1 LSIIFVPVEVKA
13 TNVET
18 VPATAVTHRE
28 AFFRQSGWLMVANV
42 GGGMLMWAVHFLS
55 QRIGRTQYGEF
66 GALLA
71 AAMVIPTIPLQNVM
85 AQQTAKAL
93 AADRPRELAGVLRF
107 FAGGIFALW
116 ALASLVVLFCRQ
128 SILLNWN
135 ITDPAALWIT
145 LPVMLCCLL
154 LPVFSGVLQGHQNF
168 LWLGWSPILN
178 GIGRLLLA
186 VLTVFAI
193 GMGATGLM
201 IGVLVGSTAGLG
213 VCVWHS
219 RSIWRLSPL
228 PFDWRSVLSQIIPL
242 LLGFCAFQFLF
253 TADTVFAQRY
263 FDGDT
268 VGCYVSAGTLSRALM
283 WFVLPLATVMFPRLV
298 HSAARSEKTDLMKL
312 VLLGTAVLSIGGAIF
327 LSLIGPF
334 VVRFMSG
341 AAFVKTASSLLP
353 WYSGALVPLAL
364 ANVLLNNLMARS
376 MFKCVPALCLI
387 AIGYGFA
394 LTRFHQQPADI
405 LKTLGVFNLLLFL
418 VCAWFTWRKPAT

>member
-1 LSIIFVPVEVKA
+1 VPAEVKA

-18 VPATAVTHRE
+18 IPATAVTHRE

-42 GGGMLMWAVHFLS
+42 GAGMLMWAVHFLS
-55 QRIGRTQYGEF
+55 HRIGPDQYGEF

-71 AAMVIPTIPLQNVM
+71 AAIVIPTIPWQNVM

-93 AADRPRELAGVLRF
+93 AADRPRELSGVLRL
-107 FAGGIFALW
+107 FAGAIFAFW
-116 ALASLVVLFCRQ
+116 AVASLLVLFYQ
-128 SILLNWN
+128 GTILSDWK
-135 ITDPAALWIT
+135 IGHPAALWIT
-145 LPVMLCCLL
+145 LPVMLCCLW

-168 LWLGWSPILN
+168 LWLGWSSIFN
-178 GIGRLLLA
+178 GIGRVVVAVLA
-186 VLTVFAI
+186 VCAFGLGV
-193 GMGATGLM
+193 TGVM
-201 IGVLVGSTAGLG
+201 MGVLAGSAAAVG

-219 RSIWRLSPL
+219 RSIWRLAPL
-228 PFDWRSVLSQIIPL
+228 PFDWRTVLSQIIPL
-242 LLGFCAFQFLF
+242 MLGFGAFQFLF
-253 TADTVFAQRY
+253 TADTILAKRY
-263 FDGDT
+263 FDSDT

-283 WFVLPLATVMFPRLV
+283 WFVLPLATVMFPRIV
-298 HSAARSEKTDLMKL
+298 HSAARSEKTDLMKV
-312 VLLGTAVLSIGGAIF
+312 VLLGTAVLSMGGAVF

-387 AIGYGFA
+387 AIGYGLA